1 MRIALSE
8 WYDWLVEAK
17 YIDLINWQIKVL
29 KILKKQV
36 KILV

>member
-1 MRIALSE
+1 MKSALSE

-29 KILKKQV
+29 KILEKQV
-36 KILV
+36 EILV